1 MRLGLA
7 YGEHER
13 AIIAVNAT
21 NLHVGGGV
29 QVAVSFLSELAQLQD
44 IPSRIAVY
52 VSTEV
57 DAGLKSIGSN
67 TSCFASYHVFDVRGI
82 GFSSYILNNRLNV
95 YKIVFTVFGP
105 IYGICKKFIS
115 VVGFAQPWIIYP
127 NNECYPAMSWPE
139 RLFSRLKYTVQGWF
153 FRNSD
158 VILVELDHVKE
169 GLIKQL
175 GIDQKSIYVIHNTI
189 STIYNN
195 PVTWKPLNVPHVKCD
210 LRVGFLGRNYRH
222 KNTAIFLDV
231 ARLLQ
236 SIFNIKTK
244 FYVTFTQHEW
254 LACSEEFRDVCV
266 NVGPLAVNQCPT
278 FYNMVDCV
286 VFPSLLEC
294 FSATPLEAMAMGKIL
309 FASDRPFNR
318 DICGDHAIYFDPLS
332 ADSAARVM
340 ADVFLNN
347 YPQQSFLEAAR
358 NHAISFSSANV
369 RAMKYLEVLTKYVS

>member
-1 MRLGLA
+1 MKLGLA

-44 IPSRIAVY
+44 MPSRMAVY

-67 TSCFASYHVFDVRGI
+67 TSCFALYQVFDVHGI
-82 GFSSYILNNRLNV
+82 GFSGYILNNRLGV

-105 IYGICKKFIS
+105 LYCIRKKFIS

-127 NNECYPAMSWPE
+127 INECCSSMSWSE
-139 RLFSRLKYTVQGWF
+139 RLLSRLKYAVQSWF

-158 VILVELDHVKE
+158 IIFVELDHVKE
-169 GLIKQL
+169 GLVRQL
-175 GIDQKSIYVIHNTI
+175 GVDRKSINVIHNTI

-195 PVTWKPLNVPHVKCD
+195 PATWAPLCVPHVKCD

-222 KNTAIFLDV
+222 KNTAIFLGV

-236 SIFNIKTK
+236 SIFNIKAK

-254 LACSEEFRDVCV
+254 LACSQEFRDVCV

-278 FYNMVDCV
+278 FYNMVDCII
-286 VFPSLLEC
+286 FPSLLEC
-294 FSATPLEAMAMGKIL
+294 FSATPLESMAMGRIL

-332 ADSAARVM
+332 ADSAARAI
-340 ADVFLNN
+340 ADVFLNG
-347 YPQQSFLEAAR
+347 YPEQSFLEAAR
-358 NHAISFSSANV
+358 DYAISFSSANI
-369 RAMKYLEVLTKYVS
+369 RAMKYLEVLTKHVS

>member
-1 MRLGLA
+1 MSLGLA
-7 YGEHER
+7 YGEHEQT
-13 AIIAVNAT
+13 IIAINAT

-44 IPSRIAVY
+44 IPSLIAVY

-57 DAGLKSIGSN
+57 DASLKSIGSN
-67 TSCFASYHVFDVRGI
+67 TSCFALYQVFDVYGI
-82 GFSSYILNNRLNV
+82 GFSGYILNNRLSV

-105 IYGICKKFIS
+105 LYCIHKKFIS

-127 NNECYPAMSWPE
+127 SNECYSSMPWSE
-139 RLFSRLKYTVQGWF
+139 RLLSRLKYAIQSWF

-158 VILVELDHVKE
+158 VIFVELDHVKE
-169 GLIKQL
+169 GLVRQL
-175 GIDQKSIYVIHNTI
+175 DVDRKSIHVIHNTI
-189 STIYNN
+189 SAIYNN
-195 PVTWKPLNVPHVKCD
+195 PATWKPLSVPHVKCD
-210 LRVGFLGRNYRH
+210 LRIGFLGRNYRH
-222 KNTAIFLDV
+222 KNTVIFPDV

-266 NVGPLAVNQCPT
+266 NVGPLVVNQCPT

-286 VFPSLLEC
+286 IFPSLLEC
-294 FSATPLEAMAMGKIL
+294 FSATPLESMAMGRTL

-332 ADSAARVM
+332 ADSAARAI
-340 ADVFLNN
+340 ADVFLNG
-347 YPQQSFLEAAR
+347 YPEQSFLEAAR
-358 NHAISFSSANV
+358 DHAISFSSANI
-369 RAMKYLEVLTKYVS
+369 RAIKYLEVLTKYVS

>member
-1 MRLGLA
+1 MSIGPA
-7 YGEHER
+7 HGATER
-13 AIIAVNAT
+13 AIIAINAT

-29 QVAVSFLSELAQLQD
+29 QVAVSFLSELALLQD
-44 IPSRIAVY
+44 ISSRIAVY

-67 TSCFASYHVFDVRGI
+67 TSCFATYNTFDVHGI
-82 GFSSYILNNRLNV
+82 GFSGCVLGEKLRIH
-95 YKIVFTVFGP
+95 KIVFTIFGP
-105 IYGICKKFIS
+105 LYCIRKKFIS

-139 RLFSRLKYTVQGWF
+139 RLLSRIKYTVQGWF

-158 VILVELDHVKE
+158 VILVELDHVKD

-175 GIDQKSIYVIHNTI
+175 GIDQKSIYVVHNAI

-195 PVTWKPLNVPHVKCD
+195 PVTWKPLHVPHVKCD
-210 LRVGFLGRNYRH
+210 LRIGFLGRNYRH

-231 ARLLQ
+231 ACLLQ

-244 FYVTFTQHEW
+244 FYVTFTQDEW

-286 VFPSLLEC
+286 IFPSLLEC

-332 ADSAARVM
+332 ADSAARVI
-340 ADVFLNN
+340 ADVFLNS

-358 NHAISFSSANV
+358 KHAISFSSANI
-369 RAMKYLEVLTKYVS
+369 RAMKYLEVLTKYIS